1 MTTADGES
9 RATAEPAPPP
19 LEFVFEANVDIGETS
34 RMGKGRYGERRLIP
48 ITGGALEGPR
58 LQGTVL
64 PGGADWQL
72 VRADGDIELDARY
85 PVRAS
90 DGALIQVRNRCLVHI
105 PPGTRDPART
115 YVRTVPEFDAPT
127 DGPHAWL
134 NHSIFIGT
142 LARAGKGRVRI
153 RVFRVG

>member
-1 MTTADGES
+1 MTGDDDA
-9 RATAEPAPPP
+9 RVKPEPAPPP
-19 LEFVFEANVDIGETS
+19 LEFVFEANVAIAETLV
-34 RMGKGRYGERRLIP
+34 MGKGKYGERRVIP
-48 ITGGALEGPR
+48 ITGGTIEGPR
-58 LQGTVL
+58 LQGEVL

-72 VRADGDIELDARY
+72 VRADGDIELEARY

-90 DGALIQVRNRCLVHI
+90 DGALIQVCNRCLMHV
-105 PPGTRDPART
+105 PPGTTDPRQI
-115 YVRTVPEFDAPT
+115 YSRSAPVFEAPS

-142 LARAGKGRVRI
+142 LWMTRQGRVRI

>member
-1 MTTADGES
+1 
-9 RATAEPAPPP
+9 
-19 LEFVFEANVDIGETS
+19 
-34 RMGKGRYGERRLIP
+34 
-48 ITGGALEGPR
+48 
-58 LQGTVL
+58 VL

-90 DGALIQVRNRCLVHI
+90 DGAVIQIRNRCLVHI
-105 PPGTRDPART
+105 PAGTRDPGQI
-115 YVRTVPEFDAPT
+115 YVRTVPEFDAPS

-142 LARAGKGRVRI
+142 LALGGKGRVRI